1 MKENSEKELQP
12 KTCLEVT
19 AVKRYSDIDKH
30 LGDVLQSF
38 PASVIPWNLGKAKMT
53 FKNLL

>member
-1 MKENSEKELQP
+1 MKENSEKEPQP

-19 AVKRYSDIDKH
+19 AMKRYSNIDKH
-30 LGDVLQSF
+30 LGAVLQSF
-38 PASVIPWNLGKAKMT
+38 PASVIPWNLGKAKRT